1 MQRRESSV
9 KTQSNTTCNTVSFFR
24 TQFRILSLSSE
35 KETQAYQMLPWQA
48 ERTDSRGR
56 GRGQAL
62 SQEDLCL
69 DNEKHKEKG
78 KKWGWGEGRNWK
90 AVMRIL
96 KGNLMKSLQI
106 NLWNAQGKPK
116 RVKDSF
122 KSRED
127 SGLLALTISF

>member
-1 MQRRESSV
+1 MKSI
-9 KTQSNTTCNTVSFFR
+9 KK
-24 TQFRILSLSSE
+24 
-35 KETQAYQMLPWQA
+35 KE
-48 ERTDSRGR
+48 RNGDG
-56 GRGQAL
+56 
-62 SQEDLCL
+62 
-69 DNEKHKEKG
+69 
-78 KKWGWGEGRNWK
+78 GEGRNWK